1 MKFFLKMLCIYLA
14 ISRTYFLS
22 KQQSIRGGIVNLTPN
37 SCELTAPD
45 GTKRSI
51 KKYGKLYY
59 LNYTNPNSGA
69 YSAELWHKILG
80 HCTMSDV
87 FKLENVVE
95 GMKITTKGKLE
106 CDKGK
111 CPNIEIGNPTVV
123 RLPPYS

>member
-1 MKFFLKMLCIYLA
+1 MKIFLKMLCIYLA

-22 KQQSIRGGIVNLTPN
+22 KQQSIRGGTVNLTPN

-69 YSAELWHKILG
+69 YGAEVWHKILG
-80 HCTMSDV
+80 HCNMR
-87 FKLENVVE
+87 
-95 GMKITTKGKLE
+95 I
-106 CDKGK
+106 
-111 CPNIEIGNPTVV
+111 
-123 RLPPYS
+123 